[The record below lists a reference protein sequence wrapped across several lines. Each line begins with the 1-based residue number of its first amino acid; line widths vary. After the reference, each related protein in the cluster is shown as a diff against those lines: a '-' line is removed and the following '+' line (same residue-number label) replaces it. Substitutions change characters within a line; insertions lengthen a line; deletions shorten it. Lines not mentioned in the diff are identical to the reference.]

1 MSLPPDHSDASAQV
15 ISALHAQ
22 HYRKATPV
30 QRLLDGVVEK
40 LSHPAL
46 LVFLTLGIA
55 LWVGLN
61 LTEAWSGAS
70 PMDPPPFAWLQGAAT
85 ITAVYL
91 AILIL
96 STQSREDRLARHRD
110 QLTLELAIMG
120 ERKSAKIIELLE
132 ELRRDTPLVVDRV
145 DDDAAAMAKP
155 ADPIAVLNAIEEVH
169 RITVEE
175 TGAERK
181 KEIDLSAR

>member
-1 MSLPPDHSDASAQV
+1 MTLPPDHSDASAQA

-46 LVFLTLGIA
+46 LLILTLGVAI
-55 LWVGLN
+55 WIGLN
-61 LTEAWSGAS
+61 LTAHWSGLQ
-70 PMDPPPFAWLQGAAT
+70 PMDPPPFPWLQGVASV
-85 ITAVYL
+85 TAVYL
-91 AILIL
+91 AVLILI
-96 STQSREDRLARHRD
+96 TQSREDGLARHRD

-132 ELRRDTPLVVDRV
+132 ELRRDTPLVVNRIDTA
-145 DDDAAAMAKP
+145 AAAMARP
-155 ADPIAVLNAIEEVH
+155 ADPIAVLNAIEEIH
-169 RITVEE
+169 RIVVEE